1 MAAAILCYAVYV
13 MHFTICIRSYMRA
26 LDSKLDRQ
34 DSPFINDTIVT
45 VDWSQ
50 IFMTFPDSGLL
61 EKRSSFLITHRA
73 QGKWTWTRREDNNRK
88 VIWDLLGSR
97 RDLIAENTLK
107 TTQQFPTSF

>member
-1 MAAAILCYAVYV
+1 MATAILCYAVYV

-26 LDSKLDRQ
+26 LDSKLDSQ

-61 EKRSSFLITHRA
+61 EKSPPSSSAIGL
-73 QGKWTWTRREDNNRK
+73 RESEH
-88 VIWDLLGSR
+88 GQ
-97 RDLIAENTLK
+97 EEK
-107 TTQQFPTSF
+107 TTTERWFETF